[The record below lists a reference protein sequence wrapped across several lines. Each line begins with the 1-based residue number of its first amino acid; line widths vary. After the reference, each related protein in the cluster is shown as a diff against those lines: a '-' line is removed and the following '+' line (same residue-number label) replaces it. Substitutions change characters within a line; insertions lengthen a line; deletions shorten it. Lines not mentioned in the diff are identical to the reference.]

1 MNKSGSTLE
10 MEHVA
15 RKMVEKVPTSF
26 LKLCQQKIAGKHV
39 LKARSV
45 KAMRQIRVE
54 DANYMKTGCKM
65 SAQARGQESKA
76 KIATIKVKIKAKIR
90 TRAAEVV
97 NLVPNRMAMNKS
109 GSTLEMEHVA
119 RK

>member
-45 KAMRQIRVE
+45 KAMRQIRAE
-54 DANYMKTGCKM
+54 DANYMKKGCKK
-65 SAQARGQESKA
+65 STQTRRQEPKA
-76 KIATIKVKIKAKIR
+76 KIATIKVKIKAK
-90 TRAAEVV
+90 
-97 NLVPNRMAMNKS
+97 RMAMNKS

-119 RK
+119 RKMVD